1 MSTTVE
7 LFVCLLWFTGHRA
20 ASVRQLAWT
29 DIDLKAKTV
38 HWRADVDKV
47 GYDHRNP
54 LHSELVPLLER
65 AHAIAELTG
74 DAWLSRQRSTRQSR

>member
-1 MSTTVE
+1 MTEDLFSVVRANAAVMSTMAE

-20 ASVRQLAWT
+20 ASVRQLRW
-29 DIDLKAKTV
+29 DDLDLVSETV

-54 LHSELVPLLER
+54 LHSEFVPILER
-65 AHAIAELTG
+65 A
-74 DAWLSRQRSTRQSR
+74 QRSRS